1 MYLKRLELH
10 GFKTFADRT
19 ELEFTPG
26 ITAIVGPN
34 GSGKSNVFDAIRWAL
49 GETSFRS
56 LRSGRM
62 DDVIFGGS
70 EARRAMGQA
79 EVTLVINNDS
89 GALPVDYTEVEVTRR
104 ANRGG
109 EGEYVL
115 NDTTCLLRDI
125 QMLFLGTGLGGRS
138 YSLIGQGQVDSVL
151 NAGPEDRRQLLEE
164 AAGLARFK
172 RRRREAERR
181 LGHAA
186 ANLLRV
192 SDILAELMG
201 QLEQLRAQAE
211 AATTYQAHTREI
223 RDLELALQ
231 ADDARRIVTNLKRI
245 ATQTETA
252 REQLQVLAASASEV
266 GGQIDH
272 DRARAVEVARLWE
285 ETQRTLL
292 QVVEDLSGRESAMQV
307 VAERARSTAAQRE
320 RLAVD
325 LQRLQARLAQVEE
338 ALGGLREQAD
348 ALASRRD
355 DLLEQMRTAEEGH
368 AAAVRS
374 QSDAHSG
381 VAAARDE
388 LVDLASSRA
397 RAQQDLARLDAR
409 LTALSESLTALDA
422 QEETLARTAD
432 ELRTRA
438 GALAATAADLQSQ
451 QDAASARAE
460 RAATERDEIARQIDA
475 VDERLAQISSERQ
488 VAASTLALLL
498 DLQAQLAGYEQGAR
512 DILLAKQK
520 DPARFPGI
528 RYPVADVITV
538 APTYRRAI
546 EAALGRRLFSLIA
559 STVQD
564 VKDGLAYLRGN
575 GQGEVSFL
583 PVELVAPQPRSPQPA
598 GGEVLGRACDLV
610 GLANGGRD
618 VVDALLGDV
627 TVVTTLDA
635 AVEFRRGGHR
645 GRIVTLAGELLS
657 ADGVVSIR
665 GDSDGGGSLLGRGEQ
680 IESLRAGL
688 AALDVSFAETGSTRQ
703 ALLDRR
709 SVLDRLAAEAASEVE
724 RHQSA
729 AAEQQV
735 TMGLVRGELEKL
747 PQQRDALASARGG
760 IVAERASLEAEAV
773 RLCEDEA
780 TIGRTIAERERVL
793 NASEAALQSV
803 HTDVA
808 ETASQL
814 TEVRVQLAEIAGTVD
829 ALHAR
834 IDEHVSEGAEL
845 GARCDQVQGE
855 ITVLDGE
862 LHLLTHSVE
871 ETQRE
876 RQALA
881 DLQEATRRRLGELE
895 AERDEVHRRLTDADA
910 RWRQLQEQLREV
922 EEQAHRLEVRH
933 AQVEAEMQAA
943 QRRISEEFAVS
954 WDDIREVRLPEG
966 RDEAMGRIEALRGL
980 VAALGPVNL
989 RAVDEHQALAARVEA
1004 LRAQADDLERARAA
1018 LAALIQRLDDIL
1030 RVRFAET
1037 FVAVN
1042 EEFNRLFVRLFAGG
1056 RARLLLVD
1064 GEPGT
1069 EPGIDIEAQLPGKK
1083 MRSLSALSGGERVLV
1098 ALSLIFAML
1107 SVHPSPFCIFDEV
1120 EAALDDS
1127 NTRKFATLLREL
1139 AERTQVLIITHN
1151 KGTMES
1157 ADVLYGVTMEAP
1169 GVSKIISMRLT
1180 RLDPLAREAAPVG

>member
-1 MYLKRLELH
+1 M
-10 GFKTFADRT
+10 
-19 ELEFTPG
+19 
-26 ITAIVGPN
+26 
-34 GSGKSNVFDAIRWAL
+34 
-49 GETSFRS
+49 
-56 LRSGRM
+56 
-62 DDVIFGGS
+62 
-70 EARRAMGQA
+70 
-79 EVTLVINNDS
+79 
-89 GALPVDYTEVEVTRR
+89 
-104 ANRGG
+104 
-109 EGEYVL
+109 
-115 NDTTCLLRDI
+115 
-125 QMLFLGTGLGGRS
+125 
-138 YSLIGQGQVDSVL
+138 
-151 NAGPEDRRQLLEE
+151 
-164 AAGLARFK
+164 
-172 RRRREAERR
+172 
-181 LGHAA
+181 
-186 ANLLRV
+186 
-192 SDILAELMG
+192 SDILAELAG
-201 QLEQLRAQAE
+201 QLEQLRTQAE

-231 ADDARRIVTNLKRI
+231 ADDVRRIITNLKRI

-252 REQLQVLAASASEV
+252 REQLKTLAASASEV

-285 ETQRTLL
+285 ETQHTLL

-320 RLAVD
+320 RLAQD

-355 DLLEQMRTAEEGH
+355 DLLEQMRVAEEGH
-368 AAAVRS
+368 AEALRAE
-374 QSDAHSG
+374 SDAR
-381 VAAARDE
+381 VRAAAARE
-388 LVDLASSRA
+388 EISDLAASRA

-409 LTALSESLTALDA
+409 LTALSDDWAALDA
-422 QEETLARTAD
+422 REAALARTAD
-432 ELRTRA
+432 DLRTRA
-438 GALAATAADLQSQ
+438 GALASAAADLQSQ
-451 QDAASARAE
+451 RDAASTRVE
-460 RAATERDEIARQIDA
+460 RRTSQRDEIAGQIDA
-475 VDERLAQISSERQ
+475 IDEQLAQISSERQ
-488 VAASTLALLL
+488 VAASTLSLLL

-512 DILLAKQK
+512 DILLAKQG

-546 EAALGRRLFSLIA
+546 EAALGGRLFSLIA

-575 GQGEVSFL
+575 GQGGASFL
-583 PVELVAPQPRSPQPA
+583 PVELVAPQPRDSQPA
-598 GGEVLGRACDLV
+598 GSEVLGRASELV
-610 GLANGGRD
+610 ELTNGARD

-627 TVVTTLDA
+627 AVVTTLDA
-635 AVEFRRGGHR
+635 AVEFRRGGYR
-645 GRIVTLAGELLS
+645 GRIVTLGGELLS
-657 ADGVVSIR
+657 AAGVVSVR
-665 GDSDGGGSLLGRGEQ
+665 GAGDGDGSLLGRAEQ
-680 IESLRAGL
+680 IASLRARL
-688 AALDVSFAETGSTRQ
+688 VALDTSSADLASRRQ
-703 ALLDRR
+703 ALLDQRDA
-709 SVLDRLAAEAASEVE
+709 LDRLVAEAGAEVARQHDAAADQQVAAE
-724 RHQSA
+724 
-729 AAEQQV
+729 
-735 TMGLVRGELEKL
+735 LVRAELEKL
-747 PQQRDALASARGG
+747 PRQREELASERAE
-760 IVAERASLEAEAV
+760 IASERASLEAEAV

-793 NASEAALQSV
+793 VASEAALRSV
-803 HTDVA
+803 Q
-808 ETASQL
+808 TAAASAAGQL

-829 ALHAR
+829 ALHTR
-834 IDEHVSEGAEL
+834 IDEHVGEGAEL
-845 GARCDQVQGE
+845 NARCNQVQGE

-895 AERDEVHRRLTDADA
+895 AERDELHRRLTDAEA

-954 WDDIREVRLPEG
+954 WDEIREVRLPAG

-989 RAVDEHQALAARVEA
+989 LAVDEHQALAARVDG
-1004 LRAQADDLERARAA
+1004 LRAQADDLARARTA
-1018 LAALIQRLDDIL
+1018 LDALIQRLDEIL
-1030 RVRFAET
+1030 QVRFAET
-1037 FVAVN
+1037 FAEVN
-1042 EEFNRLFVRLFAGG
+1042 EEFNRLFIRLFAGG
-1056 RARLLLVD
+1056 RARLLLVE

-1107 SVHPSPFCIFDEV
+1107 RVHPSPFCIFDEV
-1120 EAALDDS
+1120 EAALDDA

-1180 RLDPLAREAAPVG
+1180 RKDPAAREAAPVG